1 MYRFPSTART
11 APTGIGLT
19 NEISFVP
26 KLSADNWKIFQFKK
40 TVKARYLR
48 VYVGRVTDF
57 TSMNEAEIFAPAN

>member
-1 MYRFPSTART
+1 M
-11 APTGIGLT
+11 
-19 NEISFVP
+19 P

-40 TVKARYLR
+40 TVEARYLR